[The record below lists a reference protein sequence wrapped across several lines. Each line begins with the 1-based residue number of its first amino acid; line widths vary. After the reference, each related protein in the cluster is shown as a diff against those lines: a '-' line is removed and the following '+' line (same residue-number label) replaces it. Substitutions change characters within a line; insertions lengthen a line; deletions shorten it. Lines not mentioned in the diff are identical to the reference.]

1 MTLYVILLHRPSAP
15 VTPVLG
21 IQKVIRIAAEGFYRR
36 EVDGTPYFDFSTEN
50 SCSSEHGK
58 LCFRL
63 PEIISG
69 TPKQLAARL
78 KAREGL
84 HSEVVAPESKKTGA
98 KMNKWTAFYIQ
109 TASLKTV
116 TVEKGNGFYSCFQ
129 STANRIFSSFG
140 IVLQDLFSVAVP
152 PFTMSKY
159 PVWRNASLSLTP
171 RAVMTITGM
180 VREFP
185 IFEFRNKV
193 SKSKPLVPGI

>member
-1 MTLYVILLHRPSAP
+1 MERHILIFR
-15 VTPVLG
+15 
-21 IQKVIRIAAEGFYRR
+21 QK
-36 EVDGTPYFDFSTEN
+36 N

-152 PFTMSKY
+152 SNWACISFTCSWGSNMVLTNSSSVSSPRKCRLAISSGMSY
-159 PVWRNASLSLTP
+159 
-171 RAVMTITGM
+171 
-180 VREFP
+180 F
-185 IFEFRNKV
+185 
-193 SKSKPLVPGI
+193 

>member
-1 MTLYVILLHRPSAP
+1 MERHILIFRM
-15 VTPVLG
+15 
-21 IQKVIRIAAEGFYRR
+21 K
-36 EVDGTPYFDFSTEN
+36 N

-58 LCFRL
+58 LCFEA
-63 PEIISG
+63 PEINSG
-69 TPKQLAARL
+69 TQNKLAARL